1 MIEKPTFEAMPQIM
15 ARLEEKVDAL
25 TETVGKLLQGAMA
38 PMVVSSPEEMV
49 TVKEAAN
56 ILKLSISRV
65 YALVQEG
72 RIPCYKPGRN
82 LLFLPS
88 ELRKWM
94 AEGLRKGQ
102 PSIEEQM
109 EQMTRGMRNS
119 AKDRR
124 FT

>member
-1 MIEKPTFEAMPQIM
+1 MKEIPTFEAMPQIV
-15 ARLEEKVDAL
+15 ARLEHKVDAL
-25 TETVGKLLQGAMA
+25 TETVDKLLQSAKTAKSVA
-38 PMVVSSPEEMV
+38 PQENMVA
-49 TVKEAAN
+49 VKEAAS
-56 ILKLSISRV
+56 ILKLSVSRV

-94 AEGLRKGQ
+94 SDGIRKGQ

-109 EQMTRGMRNS
+109 DEMTKGMRNS

-124 FT
+124 FI